1 MLEQLPTHL
10 RDFVER
16 EVAAGHYETETDVI
30 EDALT
35 RLADDAGRMTVEE
48 AVAEAL
54 AQVERGEGRELTDS
68 VFDELLAQSELDTRS
83 GRPVRDDVRYSCGGI
98 SRR

>member
-16 EVAAGHYETETDVI
+16 EIAAGHYENESAMI

-35 RLADDAGRMTVEE
+35 LLAEETDRVTIDE

-54 AQVERGEGRELTDS
+54 AQVERGEVVEYTEDFLQRSAERARENI
-68 VFDELLAQSELDTRS
+68 RR
-83 GRPVRDDVRYSCGGI
+83 GHKVRDDIVY
-98 SRR
+98 